1 MNKKVQIVPP
11 RVPKNP
17 ICLTNGKN
25 HAIVG
30 NISAMLRDIPLGNR
44 RTEVG
49 LELRKSW
56 FLNGCLFNS
65 EVWGSINEA
74 NLKDLNIID
83 HKILKAI
90 IGAQD
95 KVPVEMLY
103 LETSQL
109 PLSHVIS
116 VRRILYWHTLLQRH
130 KEELT
135 SQVYYAMKQ
144 SPLRCDWI
152 NLLKDDLEKVNLTL
166 EDEELVAKFSKDT

>member
-1 MNKKVQIVPP
+1 
-11 RVPKNP
+11 
-17 ICLTNGKN
+17 
-25 HAIVG
+25 
-30 NISAMLRDIPLGNR
+30 MLRDIPLGNR

-49 LELRKSW
+49 LELSKSW
-56 FLNGCLFNS
+56 FLNDCLFNS

-83 HKILKAI
+83 HNIPKAI

-95 KVPVEMLY
+95 KVPVEILY